1 MKKIFLMVMIAVG
14 VALTS
19 ACGKAQVSP
28 HPELLDDKDQPEINL
43 TATVEVIVNA
53 AANDGSANN
62 AVYLFFDYLH
72 TGRYEDAVNLY
83 NGSYQVMVDQNPS
96 IDAADHVKL
105 MKSACTVNGF
115 QCLQLKVA
123 GIEYK
128 PSPNEYLFTVQ
139 FQNDDG
145 SLFVLG
151 PCCGASETEQPP
163 VSLFEVRVTQVAEGE
178 FRILDMPPYMP

>member
-1 MKKIFLMVMIAVG
+1 MKKILLVVMIAAG
-14 VALTS
+14 LALTS
-19 ACGKAQVSP
+19 ACGKAPVP
-28 HPELLDDKDQPEINL
+28 HPEPLVIRDQSEINL

-53 AANDGSANN
+53 VANDGSAHN
-62 AVYLFFDYLH
+62 AVYLFFDNLH
-72 TGRYEDAVNLY
+72 TGHYEDAVKLY
-83 NGSYQVMVDQNPS
+83 SGSYQLMIDQNPA
-96 IDAADHVKL
+96 IDPADHVEL

-163 VSLFEVRVTQVAEGE
+163 VSLFEVRVMQVAEGE
-178 FRILDMPPYMP
+178 FRVLDMPPYMP

>member
-1 MKKIFLMVMIAVG
+1 MKKFFLIVMIAAG
-14 VALTS
+14 FAFTS
-19 ACGKAQVSP
+19 ACGKAPVS
-28 HPELLDDKDQPEINL
+28 HPEPLVNRDQPEINL
-43 TATVEVIVNA
+43 TATTEVIVNA
-53 AANDGSANN
+53 VANDGSAQN
-62 AVYLFFDYLH
+62 AIYLFFDNLH
-72 TGRYEDAVNLY
+72 TGHYEDAVKLY
-83 NGSYQVMVDQNPS
+83 GGSYQVMIDQNPA
-96 IDAADHVKL
+96 IDPADHVEL

-163 VSLFEVRVTQVAEGE
+163 VSYFEVRVMQVAEGE
-178 FRILDMPPYMP
+178 FRVLDMPPYMP